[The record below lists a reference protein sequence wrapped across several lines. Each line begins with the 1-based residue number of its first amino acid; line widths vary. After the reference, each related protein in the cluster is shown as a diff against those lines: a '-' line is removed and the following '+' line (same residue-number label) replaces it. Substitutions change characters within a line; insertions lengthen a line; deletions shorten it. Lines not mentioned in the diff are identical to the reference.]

1 MINTNRPVAM
11 TLSAA
16 GALAAIAGYIY
27 LINTTQL
34 SPASTF
40 LFMPVGLTS
49 AAIAALLLA
58 CHLRCDKRIH
68 DLTEQQQ
75 LFSDFI
81 NHAQDLI
88 QVVDTR
94 GNILYVNNIWEE
106 TLGYTRSEASR
117 MNIFDII
124 AEDHKNTCQAR
135 FNELL
140 MGQSKG
146 CFEVTYQTRDGQSIT
161 LEGNC
166 SYSTKNGRPHMI
178 RGIFRD
184 ISQRR
189 EHDEQILK
197 MAYHD
202 MLTNLPNRFLLND
215 RLNQAISQARRYHQ
229 KTALVYVDLD
239 NLKHINDHHGHAIG
253 DILLQKSARRMQD
266 CLREN
271 DTVSRIG
278 GDEFL
283 LILTGIKDR
292 NDIPKIVDKVR
303 IALAAPY
310 IINSLRINSSASMG
324 TAVYPLDGVDPEAL
338 LNQADQAMYMAK
350 KLGGNNHCF
359 YTEDTPPKTK
369 VLRLV

>member
-1 MINTNRPVAM
+1 MISSHRQLTM

-16 GALAAIAGYIY
+16 GALIAIIGYFY
-27 LINTTQL
+27 LIDKAELT
-34 SPASTF
+34 ASTLF

-49 AAIAALLLA
+49 SAIAALLLA
-58 CHLRCDKRIH
+58 CHLRADHHTRH
-68 DLTEQQQ
+68 LTEQQQ

-81 NHAQDLI
+81 HHAQDLI
-88 QVVDTR
+88 QVVDTQ
-94 GNILYVNNIWEE
+94 GNILYVNTIWEE
-106 TLGYTRSEASR
+106 TLGYSRSEASR

-124 AEDHKNTCQAR
+124 ADDHKSVCQSR

-140 MGQSKG
+140 QGTYKG
-146 CFEVTYQTRDGQSIT
+146 CFEVTYKTRDGQAIT

-166 SYSTKNGRPHMI
+166 SYSIRNGRPHMI

-189 EHDEQILK
+189 EQDEQIIK

-202 MLTNLPNRFLLND
+202 MLTNLPNRFLLHD
-215 RLNQAISQARRYHQ
+215 RLSQAISQARRYHQ

-239 NLKHINDHHGHAIG
+239 HFKRINDNHGHAIG
-253 DILLQKSARRMQD
+253 DILLQKTARRMQD

-292 NDIPKIVDKVR
+292 DDIPKIVDKVR

-350 KLGGNNHCF
+350 RQGGNSHCF
-359 YTEDTPPKTK
+359 YTESTPPKTK